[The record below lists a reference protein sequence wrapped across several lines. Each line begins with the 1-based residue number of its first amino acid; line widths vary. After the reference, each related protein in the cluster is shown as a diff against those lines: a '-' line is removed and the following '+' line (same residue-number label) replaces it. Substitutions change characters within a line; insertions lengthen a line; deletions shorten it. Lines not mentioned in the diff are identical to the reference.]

1 MQHISATRRSGTA
14 NVFPYI
20 FQIPTSIVTPGG
32 VPASAIGHSV
42 ANYSGHILKL
52 VPGDHQYA
60 FPLFPIVII
69 WNGHSKFTPT
79 QFLKS
84 TSVRDWK
91 LGILN
96 RHLNEAVKLFEEVE
110 GDLNRQEN
118 PLLFESFHELRSQVH
133 LTGQILGDRIAGRS
147 QTIPPVSYGPRAGT
161 TSDLTYP
168 FPKNYVPTPFL
179 RHEVDP
185 NIGAP
190 VYPEDLPPKTTQQP
204 VAPPSS
210 SLTTGRIFVG
220 FTPDPLW
227 RDFTEDFYLPLDIP
241 MALPMDPSQ
250 PLPSQIFRSQQSQSQ
265 IVTTQTQP
273 SSSQIDPSQPLFSQI
288 DDPSQPSSSQTV
300 PLQAVPLIPQVTINP
315 PRPTLSARK
324 SAPSATVTSSSVP
337 PPPAPPSSA
346 PPQPPTSSSS
356 TISTISSTPSLHPA
370 KSATSS
376 SVRSKRFNC
385 NFCKYSTDRKNDWD
399 NHCNTHTG
407 VRFKCGS
414 CERDFASE
422 KNRTIHFRQIHLK
435 QHRALCSVD
444 KCNFSCNDFG
454 VLKVHQYDEHGIGKE
469 ARCLKC
475 QKKFNNYRVFER
487 HIKLCQL
494 PKDKECPFCKK
505 SYKST
510 ERLIGHMD
518 TVHKGKPRLICEQCG
533 KVFISKDS
541 LRVHKSNTHE

>member
-1 MQHISATRRSGTA
+1 MRHAEAEPQT
-14 NVFPYI
+14 FFLI
-20 FQIPTSIVTPGG
+20 FFRFLLQLLLLGRG
-32 VPASAIGHSV
+32 VPASAISHSV

-147 QTIPPVSYGPRAGT
+147 QTIPPVSYGPRAWT

-204 VAPPSS
+204 VAPP

-273 SSSQIDPSQPLFSQI
+273 SSSQIDPSQPLF
-288 DDPSQPSSSQTV
+288 SQTV